1 MLLARNL
8 FFSNTCGKAVAA
20 VAWLA
25 VVILLSLVS
34 SCEGAAAVRKRSY
47 DYDIFYSGPSRSS
60 HSSQQRHE
68 PEHII
73 SNPR

>member
-1 MLLARNL
+1 MRLVRNL
-8 FFSNTCGKAVAA
+8 FFSNSSKPAPF

-25 VVILLSLVS
+25 VVMLLSLLAG
-34 SCEGAAAVRKRSY
+34 CEGAASAQKRSY

-60 HSSQQRHE
+60 HSSQQRPE

>member
-1 MLLARNL
+1 MRLVRNL
-8 FFSNTCGKAVAA
+8 FFSNTRGKAAPL

-25 VVILLSLVS
+25 VVMLLSLLE
-34 SCEGAAAVRKRSY
+34 SCGGAASAQKRSY

-60 HSSQQRHE
+60 HSSQQRPE